1 MQQNIPKRGV
11 PPIAIYKEPTEGIP
25 TYETNY
31 EDYHTAV
38 KGLQCV
44 GFNAWLGEQRI
55 SIDVCEFVDK
65 ETVQWNGRRRER

>member
-11 PPIAIYKEPTEGIP
+11 PPITIYKEPTEGIP

-38 KGLQCV
+38 EGLQCAEFDV
-44 GFNAWLGEQRI
+44 WPGEQRPGI
-55 SIDVCEFVDK
+55 NKCEVND
-65 ETVQWNGRRRER
+65 EENLW